1 MDVPELIRKE
11 GLRRGLSHKTI
22 KTYRQCVKQFF
33 MKNSKD
39 PKEIKKQDIKD
50 YLDNI
55 IEKGACGNTIN
66 VHLNAL
72 KFLYERI
79 LNKRLMLRIRFSK
92 TPKTLPTV
100 LTKEEVLRL
109 IEATYNPKHRLMIK
123 LIYSAGLRVNELVHL
138 KPEHFDFANNYGWVR
153 NGKGNKDR
161 MFIIAENL
169 KKELIEHIA
178 KECNTSSNYLFK
190 GNTGHITT
198 ATIRAIVK
206 NATKTAKIKK
216 NVHPHT
222 LRHSFATHI
231 IENGDSIA
239 SVQSLLGHSSA
250 ETTMMYVH
258 MASPRMINT
267 KSPLDSFPEIS
278 ANV

>member
-11 GLRRGLSHKTI
+11 GLRLGLSHKTI

-33 MKNSKD
+33 MKCNKD
-39 PKEIKKQDIKD
+39 PNEIKKQDINT
-50 YLDNI
+50 YLDRI

-79 LNKRLMLRIRFSK
+79 LNRRLMLRIRFSK

-100 LTKEEVLRL
+100 LTKEEVARL
-109 IEATYNPKHRLMIK
+109 IQSIHNPKHRLMIK

-138 KPEHFDFANNYGWVR
+138 KPEHFDFTNNYGWVR

-161 MFIIAENL
+161 MFIIAESL
-169 KKELIEHIA
+169 KNELIKHIA
-178 KECNTSSNYLFK
+178 KECINSSCYLFK

-206 NATKTAKIKK
+206 NATKTAKIPK
-216 NVHPHT
+216 NIHPHT

-231 IENGDSIA
+231 IENGESIA
-239 SVQSLLGHSSA
+239 SLQSLLGHSSA

-258 MASPRMINT
+258 LASPKMIHT
-267 KSPLDSFPEIS
+267 RSPLDSFQEIS
-278 ANV
+278 TGV